1 MKTAKELLESLQAKN
16 KATLSI
22 GGVEFTFNLDH
33 AAYDAM
39 INAFSDD
46 NKVTPTK
53 DYLLDIV
60 DPAQKDELA
69 ELLQVPSLALKIAGK
84 VNETLIPKVEITVK
98 N

>member
-16 KATLSI
+16 KTTISI
-22 GGVEFTFNLDH
+22 GGVEFTFNLDN

-39 INAFSDD
+39 INSFGED
-46 NKVTPTK
+46 NKVTPVK

-60 DPAQKDELA
+60 DSAQKEEFA
-69 ELLQVPSLALKIAGK
+69 ELLQVPGLALQIAGK
-84 VNETLIPKVEITVK
+84 VNAALIPKVEITVK